1 MVKDLEA
8 AREEAARGE
17 AARGEAARG
26 EAARGEAARG
36 EAATAVAKE
45 AEETVAVGRVVEAR
59 AEAEKAGLVAVVD
72 MMEKARAAAGSEA
85 VMRGVAVAT
94 VAARVVGVTAEAC
107 GVS

>member
-1 MVKDLEA
+1 M
-8 AREEAARGE
+8 
-17 AARGEAARG
+17 
-26 EAARGEAARG
+26 
-36 EAATAVAKE
+36 
-45 AEETVAVGRVVEAR
+45 VEAR